1 MAGSAEGV
9 SFVITPA
16 GEIFGSDSG
25 PNREL
30 VRRIKACVNACE
42 GLSTEQLEDGIVE
55 QMRAV
60 IGRVA
65 PLLEKAAGGEEA
77 A

>member
-1 MAGSAEGV
+1 MQTPADGV

-30 VRRIKACVNACE
+30 VRRLKACVNACE
-42 GLSTEQLEDGIVE
+42 GLTTEQLEDGIVA
-55 QMRAV
+55 QMRTV

-65 PLLEKAAGGEEA
+65 PLLERAAGEGEA